1 MKMKKA
7 AGVNGT
13 SMEAWMYGDEAVN
26 KGLIE
31 IIKKCWKEKR
41 YQKNGVKA
49 LGASAK
55 HNRSLS
61 G

>member
-1 MKMKKA
+1 MKKA
-7 AGVNGT
+7 ASVNGT

-49 LGASAK
+49 LAK
-55 HNRSLS
+55 HNRSLN